1 MDNWLSCC
9 AGNSGFV
16 TLMDFIC
23 LDSTHLNRSS
33 FLSEYDGDSFPAFA
47 MHVRD
52 GMKP

>member
-1 MDNWLSCC
+1 MDNCLSYC
-9 AGNSGFV
+9 AGSSGFV

-23 LDSTHLNRSS
+23 LDPTHLSRSS
-33 FLSEYDGDSFPAFA
+33 FLSEYDCDSFPAFA